1 MIMFLIQ
8 YCLTLLLMFIEMA
21 QAISMNSVLL
31 VFLILMF
38 GFYEL
43 FRLGYTF
50 EITLK
55 NKQQT
60 RDKELQNA

>member
-8 YCLTLLLMFIEMA
+8 YCLTMLLMFIEII
-21 QAISMNSVLL
+21 QAISTNSVLL

-43 FRLGYTF
+43 FKLGYTF